1 MRTGLPHNQMRNPWL
16 TQVTDVLARV
26 NLTSHKQTL
35 EHKVLKAQGQ
45 TSNPSQG
52 LYGAGAHTDYGLINL
67 LATDDVPGL
76 HICNDRDAKPQIWE
90 DVAPLKG
97 IIVCCGYYCPNIY
110 IESWGHAGALE
121 QLHFQVHIAQ
131 SSRKWPRKILCKPS
145 LCSLKFQLSISCRS
159 DF

>member
-1 MRTGLPHNQMRNPWL
+1 MMPKRKQKKTLDRMIKAGFF
-16 TQVTDVLARV
+16 VIEAR
-26 NLTSHKQTL
+26 
-35 EHKVLKAQGQ
+35 GQ